1 MTLLHQ
7 KSGGLAMVGIRKVQV
22 CDRLVGKLQHPAD
35 ACPATLGLS
44 LTEKP
49 ERATMR
55 LSALPP
61 IFRQITNPV
70 RSEIFFTDPTAIRRK
85 TEATAMTP
93 TLLPIVAKC
102 RLNNI
107 VINKNRRYDRWH

>member
-1 MTLLHQ
+1 
-7 KSGGLAMVGIRKVQV
+7 MVGIRKVQV
-22 CDRLVGKLQHPAD
+22 CDRLVGKLQHPTD

-44 LTEKP
+44 LSKKP

-61 IFRQITNPV
+61 IFREIPNPIC
-70 RSEIFFTDPTAIRRK
+70 RAIFFMDPAAIRRK

-93 TLLPIVAKC
+93 TLLLIVAKS